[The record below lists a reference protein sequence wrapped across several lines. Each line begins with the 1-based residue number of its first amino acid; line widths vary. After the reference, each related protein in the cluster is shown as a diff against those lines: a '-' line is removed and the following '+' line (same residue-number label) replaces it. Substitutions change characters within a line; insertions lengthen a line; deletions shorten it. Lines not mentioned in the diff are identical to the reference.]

1 MKKRIIYKLLVL
13 GFAAIFCCANTV
25 SAQDKGISISATIVD
40 ELGKA
45 ISGVNIYG
53 AKGVSSTTD
62 NSGTFTILVPSQTS
76 LFLEKDGFESQILAV
91 SDLSNQ
97 IVLVKSP
104 FLASSEDEVKMGFKT
119 QYRREMVGATSIIN
133 PADRITYDNTQWVRD
148 YIQGILPGV
157 RGSSNIRGLGGSL
170 FVIDGVIGRNPD
182 ILNMDEVD
190 QITVLKDANA
200 VALYGAQAKNGV
212 IIINTKR
219 GKTNQKRAK
228 VNFNYGIKVPISLPS
243 YLGAADYMEYYNEA
257 RANDGMSKYYASE
270 LIENTRSGANPY
282 RYPDVDLYSD
292 EYLRSTAQ
300 TVDVNTE
307 FSGGNEKTR
316 YYINMGWNNN
326 QSWVK
331 LNPEA
336 NAGHNRFNV
345 RGNIDFKVNSFIKSS
360 IDAVAII
367 SSNKTANTNLLN
379 TGATLKPNAYA
390 PLLPVSM
397 IDVESDSE
405 LAGQV
410 SAAGIY
416 DGMLLG
422 GSQIYQDTIPPI
434 ANVIAGGYTKQMF
447 RSTQFNNSID
457 FDLDMITDGLSA
469 KTYLSFDYYDAFNL
483 SINNK
488 FRVYEP
494 HWDGDIITGLTPY
507 GDVDQKDLTENVN
520 SGHNINRLGFYGLF
534 NYEKFIKQNHYLN
547 ATLMGYTN
555 AMSKSNVL
563 QTDRSSHLGLQ
574 VSYDYKKKLFA
585 DFSGAYIYSIK
596 LPEGNRGG
604 FAPTGGLAYILSEE
618 DFLQNNRFIDFLKLK
633 ATAGLIKSDL
643 GIDQYYLYSETY
655 AKGYEISWNDGGQK
669 NNIQNISHGANNLM
683 TFEDRLDVNL
693 GFESYFMDALF
704 VEFNWFKSNIDN
716 QLTILNSK
724 YPSYYTPFK
733 PYDNYNK
740 DSYSGFELGLDY
752 TKNINDLRVSIG
764 GNIMYVKSEAVK
776 RDEVFDYDYQ
786 YKEGQPVNSIYG
798 LTDAGFYTVNDFT
811 TDADGKYILKDN
823 LPVPDYGSVQPGD
836 IKYVDKNNDGVI
848 NNNDKSHIGQ
858 WENPWSYGL
867 NYRLTYNGFSLFVLG
882 LGQFGGE
889 AIMSG
894 DYYWVD
900 GDKKYSEVVLN
911 RWTPETANTASY
923 PRLSY
928 LTNNNNYQTS
938 TFWMYSNSFF
948 DIQRAQLT
956 YEFSKAFCN
965 KLKMSNLSINI
976 AGYNLIRIAEN
987 KDVQQLNLS
996 GNPQFRHF
1004 TFGLRT
1010 TF

>member
-13 GFAAIFCCANTV
+13 GFAAIFCYANTL
-25 SAQDKGISISATIVD
+25 SAQDRGASISATVVD
-40 ELGKA
+40 ELGNP

-53 AKGVSSTTD
+53 AKGVSATTD
-62 NSGTFTILVPSQTS
+62 NNGTFTILVPPQTS

-97 IVLVKSP
+97 IVLVQSP
-104 FLASSEDEVKMGFKT
+104 FLATSKDKVKMGFKT
-119 QYRREMVGATSIIN
+119 QSRREMVGAASIIN
-133 PADRITYDNTQWVRD
+133 PADRLTYDNTQWVRD

-170 FVIDGVIGRNPD
+170 FVIDGVIGRTPD

-219 GKTNQKRAK
+219 GKTNQNRAK
-228 VNFNYGIKVPISLPS
+228 VNFRYGIKTPISLPS

-257 RANDGMSKYYASE
+257 RLNDGMSEYYTSG
-270 LIENTRSGANPY
+270 LIENTRSGANLY

-307 FSGGNEKTR
+307 FSGGNERTR
-316 YYINMGWNNN
+316 YYLNMGWNHD

-336 NAGHNRFNV
+336 NAGQNRFNV
-345 RGNIDFKVNSFIKSS
+345 RGNLDFDVNSFIKSS

-367 SSNKTANTNLLN
+367 SQDRIANTNLLN
-379 TGATLKPNAYA
+379 IGATLKPNAYA
-390 PLLPVSM
+390 PLLPFSM
-397 IDVESDSE
+397 IDVASDPG

-416 DGMLLG
+416 NGMLLG
-422 GSQIYQDTIPPI
+422 GSQIYQDTIPPV
-434 ANVIAGGYTKQMF
+434 ANVIAGGYTNQMF
-447 RSTQFNNSID
+447 RSAQFNNSID

-469 KTYLSFDYYDAFNL
+469 KTYLSFDFYDAFNL

-494 HWDGDIITGLTPY
+494 DWDGDIITGLTPY

-520 SGHNINRLGFYGLF
+520 SGHNISRLGFYGLF
-534 NYEKFIKQNHYLN
+534 NYEKFIKQDHYLN

-555 AMSKSNVL
+555 AMSVSNVL

-604 FAPTGGLAYILSEE
+604 FSPTGGLAYILSEE

-669 NNIQNISHGANNLM
+669 NNIQTISQGANNMM
-683 TFEDRLDVNL
+683 TFEERLDVNL

-704 VEFNWFKSNIDN
+704 VEFNWFKSDIDN
-716 QLTILNSK
+716 QLTRLNSR

-764 GNIMYVKSEAVK
+764 GNIMHVKSEAVK
-776 RDEVFDYDYQ
+776 RDEVFDFDYQ
-786 YKEGQPVNSIYG
+786 YQEGQPVNSIYG
-798 LTDAGFYTVNDFT
+798 LTDAGFYTANDFT

-823 LPVPDYGSVQPGD
+823 LPVPDYGYVQPGD
-836 IKYVDKNNDGVI
+836 IKYVDKNNDGAI

-858 WENPWSYGL
+858 WGNPWSYGL
-867 NYRLTYNGFSLFVLG
+867 NLKLKYNGFSLFVLG

-889 AIMSG
+889 ANMSG

-923 PRLSY
+923 PRLSS

-938 TFWMYSNSFF
+938 TFWMFSNRFF

-956 YEFSKAFCN
+956 YEFSTAFCN

-987 KDVQQLNLS
+987 KDVQQLNLR

-1004 TFGLRT
+1004 TLGLRT